1 MRETDNANF
10 PDSMLAW
17 PLYGAGLENLGE
29 NGQPV
34 RWPVPR
40 PAPDQL
46 LVRSN
51 AVGLCYSE
59 VKLIRLGSQHPRL
72 YGRDLRRDPI
82 VQGHEVSLTVVEVG
96 EKLHGRFRP
105 GQRLAMQ
112 ADVYYHGRNLSYG
125 YMFYGG
131 LAQYGLLGPEILA
144 GDEGCYAIPVP
155 DELGYAEV
163 ALTEP
168 WACVEAAYAPRRR
181 VHVKPGGTLWIVGGR
196 TAGTAYRVGEMFAGG
211 WPGRIVLTDVPAAL
225 AARFT
230 AEPAAGPS
238 SGASRPAIV
247 IRDGLAPG
255 DYALLAQTEAG
266 GAFDDM
272 ILLDPDPARLEAL
285 GPLAAYGGI
294 ITLAG
299 TRPLGRAVALD
310 VGRAHYDY
318 VTYLGTR
325 SPDLGAAYGEAHNRT
340 DVRAGGVA
348 WLVGAG
354 GPMGRMH
361 LQRLLEAP
369 EGPRRIV
376 VAETNAGRRAELEL
390 GFRAAA
396 TIKGVDLVITNPREL
411 SAAEFDD
418 TLRALHGGRG
428 FDDIVVMVAN
438 VAVIEAAMPHLA
450 GDGLLVL
457 FAGLARGT
465 IAQLDISNVYLG
477 NTQIT
482 GSAGSRIVD
491 QAAVIARVA
500 AGHLSTAR
508 AVSAI
513 GGLSAAHAGIEA
525 LMEGRFP
532 GKIVIFPPVVDFS
545 LTPLADLKT
554 VAPAVYERL
563 GPGETW
569 TRSAEAEFLRL
580 CGRGDCA

>member
-17 PLYGAGLENLGE
+17 PLYGAGLENLGQ

-51 AVGLCYSE
+51 AVGLCYSD